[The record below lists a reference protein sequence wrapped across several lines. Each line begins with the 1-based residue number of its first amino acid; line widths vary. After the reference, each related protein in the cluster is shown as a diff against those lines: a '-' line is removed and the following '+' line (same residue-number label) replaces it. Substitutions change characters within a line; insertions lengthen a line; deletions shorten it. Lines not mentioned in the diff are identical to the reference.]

1 MNQPKKGGKVIA
13 SGGFGCIFN
22 PALKCKNKDKRQEDS
37 ITKLMKK
44 KHTKREYDTI
54 MKFKK
59 LLDGIP
65 NYSNYFLIDGFSTC
79 DPDTLNKE
87 DLENFNKKC
96 SALKKIDLTE
106 KNVNSSLDKLSALN
120 MPYGGVD
127 VGNYIESVKLDFG
140 KMVTLNNSLIN
151 LLVNGIIPM
160 NNTGVL
166 HCDIKEANILVKEE
180 KTGELMTR
188 LIDWGLSTTFN
199 AEKKVPEPLTDR
211 PFQYNVPFS
220 NILFNDTFPKMYSEF
235 LKKNPNP
242 SYFLLRSFV
251 VNYVVFWID
260 DRGPG
265 HFKTLNG
272 IFKDLF
278 EKSLVNLENK
288 FKDDLI
294 EFDYTFYFI
303 FEYITE
309 ILFKF
314 TKNNKFDSME
324 YFSSVFVK
332 NIDVWGFIMTYLPIL
347 EKLYDHFDEL
357 SEPEIKIIDK
367 IKNIIL
373 FCIES
378 STEPIEINKLV
389 EHLKELNPLFLRAA
403 KQSNV
408 HFLPKSES
416 QSSISK
422 KTKISSSGA
431 KISSSGAKI
440 SSSKTKISSSKTK
453 ISSSKTK
460 VSSNKT
466 KKTISNKKSSTGTR
480 KRSTKSLSSF

>member
-1 MNQPKKGGKVIA
+1 MYKRQ
-13 SGGFGCIFN
+13 GGFGCIFK
-22 PALKCKNKDKRQEDS
+22 PALKCKNKEKRQEEG

-44 KHTKREYDTI
+44 RHTKREYDSI

-79 DPDTLNKE
+79 DPDTLNEE

-96 SALKKIDLTE
+96 SALKKIDLTG

-120 MPYGGVD
+120 MPYGGID
-127 VGNYIESVKLDFG
+127 VGDYVDSVKLDFD
-140 KMVTLNNSLIN
+140 KMVTLNNSLIS
-151 LLVNGIIPM
+151 LLVNGIVPM
-160 NNTGVL
+160 NKTGVL

-180 KTGELMTR
+180 KNGELMTR

-199 AEKKVPEPLTDR
+199 TEKKVPGPLTDR

-220 NILFNDTFPKMYSEF
+220 NVLFNDKFPKMYSDF

-278 EKSLVNLENK
+278 EKSLINLESK
-288 FKDDLI
+288 FKDDII

-332 NIDVWGFIMTYLPIL
+332 NIDVWGFIMIYLPII
-347 EKLYDHFDEL
+347 ENLYDNYDEL

-378 STEPIEINKLV
+378 STESIEINKLV
-389 EHLKELNPLFLRAA
+389 DQLKELNPLFLRAA

-408 HFLPKSES
+408 HFLSKYSASVPYSTT
-416 QSSISK
+416 SSHPLHS
-422 KTKISSSGA
+422 
-431 KISSSGAKI
+431 
-440 SSSKTKISSSKTK
+440 SSSKRKS
-453 ISSSKTK
+453 
-460 VSSNKT
+460 SSNKT
-466 KKTISNKKSSTGTR
+466 RKTSNGTR
-480 KRSTKSLSSF
+480 KKRTKSLSSF

>member
-44 KHTKREYDTI
+44 KHTKREYDII

-79 DPDTLNKE
+79 EPDTLNKE

-180 KTGELMTR
+180 KNGELMTR

-199 AEKKVPEPLTDR
+199 AEKKVPEPLIDR

-220 NILFNDTFPKMYSEF
+220 NVLFNDKFPKMYSEF

-278 EKSLVNLENK
+278 EKSLINLENK
-288 FKDDLI
+288 FKDDII

-303 FEYITE
+303 FEYITK

-347 EKLYDHFDEL
+347 EKLYDHFDDL
-357 SEPEIKIIDK
+357 TEPEIKIMDK
-367 IKNIIL
+367 IKNMIL

-389 EHLKELNPLFLRAA
+389 EQLKELNPLFLRAA
-403 KQSNV
+403 KQTNV

-422 KTKISSSGA
+422 KTKNSSSKT
-431 KISSSGAKI
+431 KISSN
-440 SSSKTKISSSKTK
+440 KTKISSSKTK
-453 ISSSKTK
+453 KT
-460 VSSNKT
+460 S
-466 KKTISNKKSSTGTR
+466 SNKKSSNGTR

>member
-1 MNQPKKGGKVIA
+1 
-13 SGGFGCIFN
+13 
-22 PALKCKNKDKRQEDS
+22 
-37 ITKLMKK
+37 
-44 KHTKREYDTI
+44 
-54 MKFKK
+54 
-59 LLDGIP
+59 
-65 NYSNYFLIDGFSTC
+65 
-79 DPDTLNKE
+79 
-87 DLENFNKKC
+87 
-96 SALKKIDLTE
+96 
-106 KNVNSSLDKLSALN
+106 
-120 MPYGGVD
+120 
-127 VGNYIESVKLDFG
+127 
-140 KMVTLNNSLIN
+140 
-151 LLVNGIIPM
+151 
-160 NNTGVL
+160 
-166 HCDIKEANILVKEE
+166 
-180 KTGELMTR
+180 
-188 LIDWGLSTTFN
+188 
-199 AEKKVPEPLTDR
+199 
-211 PFQYNVPFS
+211 
-220 NILFNDTFPKMYSEF
+220 MYSDF
-235 LKKNPNP
+235 LKKNPDP

-251 VNYVVFWID
+251 INYVVFWID

-373 FCIES
+373 FCIEC

-389 EHLKELNPLFLRAA
+389 EQLKELNPLFLRAA
-403 KQSNV
+403 KQTNV

-422 KTKISSSGA
+422 KTKMSSSG
-431 KISSSGAKI
+431 
-440 SSSKTKISSSKTK
+440 TKISSNKTK
-453 ISSSKTK
+453 I
-460 VSSNKT
+460 SSNKT
-466 KKTISNKKSSTGTR
+466 KKTSIKQKSSNNTRKKTTKSISN
-480 KRSTKSLSSF
+480 F